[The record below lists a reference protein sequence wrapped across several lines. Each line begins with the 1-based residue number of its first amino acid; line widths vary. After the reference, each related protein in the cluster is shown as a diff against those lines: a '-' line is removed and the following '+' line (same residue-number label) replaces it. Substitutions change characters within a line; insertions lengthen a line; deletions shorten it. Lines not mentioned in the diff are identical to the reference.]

1 MTLLALI
8 CCLTGAKAQEVGPPT
23 HLWGLPMSSEYKY
36 SYCQQIFF
44 PEQIGNEGLITSIT
58 LWLKVPEELPD
69 LYFDIY
75 MVETDKE
82 EFTGYESWVPL
93 TADNKVYSGSI
104 TVHSSEYKAYT
115 FRLTSPYLY
124 RGGNLIIAFNNITG
138 YCYDEDKIGLVGTVL
153 YSSWGCTLLA
163 YTDAKAYDPTNPT
176 FSANR
181 NERYINDITFDI
193 TPIPAS
199 SSVMVG
205 DPTKGYYGMVPLPTY
220 PSDSYSY
227 CQQIFSKEDLNNAF
241 GTITSITMWLKTSY
255 TRGLPVDIYMK
266 EVDRDL
272 FEDTSDWEPMT
283 DDDKVFS
290 GTWQVKANSANGDSK
305 EYTLQLDKPFQY
317 SGQGHL
323 LIAFNKTN
331 INDGGGVQGN
341 YEKGSGYRTI
351 WSYRRSQ
358 AYDPSSPPYTDNND
372 LTAISWRNV
381 IKFTFV
387 PLAEMAVGSGTGSGS
402 YVPTNTFDNYS
413 MTQQIYTTEEL
424 GGAATFLSVG
434 FYADQRCTRNL
445 DIYMMST
452 DKSSFSN
459 GDDWESVAA
468 GDLVFSGEVT
478 FAKNAWTTIMLDNPF
493 EYDGQHNVVL
503 VVDDNT
509 GYGSVSISF
518 KTYDAADQELY
529 CYDDYSDFDPA
540 APPKGKNFMNKKNQ
554 LHLLKTKVPTVMKP
568 QHLRI
573 TDLMPTFANISW
585 EGAGSKYYIVYGT
598 DQNTTQR
605 EYTGKSFMMNG
616 LAPNTTYQFKVAAYK
631 NGSYSSYATM
641 TFKTPAVLS
650 APTKLAVRNVTPTS
664 ADMSWEGYQDKFEY
678 ELTVPEHVK
687 RSAFTR
693 IGNDMR
699 ATSEW
704 TSFSFDLSGYS
715 GTGAIAI
722 RYYKYQFPGMPVT
735 LCVDDIKVT
744 NANGAVVLSN
754 NFDSGSLPSTWKSI
768 ERYYSYSEHPTSSW
782 DVYNGSVNS
791 FVHDRVDLW
800 LIIPN
805 VPLGGR
811 LTLQAKARDAED
823 QGNEAVFAVYVSPTG
838 ETIVPSSTVTETI
851 NSESYTLTGLEG
863 GLTYQFEVRG
873 LREVGG
879 GVDRTAW
886 CTPISFTTPNYLLGD
901 VNASND
907 ITPADAIMILYNY
920 FNVMQTGFIEDV
932 ADVNHDGAISPAD
945 AIEALYIYFG
955 AGTGSNARATR
966 PKEATGPE
974 PE

>member
-1 MTLLALI
+1 MMLLALI
-8 CCLTGAKAQEVGPPT
+8 CCLTGAKAQEVVYSP
-23 HLWGLPMSSEYKY
+23 WGFPFDSWYKY
-36 SYCQQIFF
+36 SYCQQIFY

-58 LWLKVPEELPD
+58 LWLKGYKELPEIV
-69 LYFDIY
+69 FDIY
-75 MVETDKE
+75 MVETDKDDFDNKE
-82 EFTGYESWVPL
+82 DWIPV
-93 TADNKVYSGSI
+93 TADDKVYSGSI
-104 TVHSSEYKAYT
+104 NVQSSELKEFT
-115 FRLTSPYLY
+115 FRLTSPHLY
-124 RGGNLIIAFNNITG
+124 RGGNLMIAFNNITG
-138 YCYDEDKIGLVGTVL
+138 DCYNEDEIGLGGKAL
-153 YSSWGCTLLA
+153 YSSSGCTLMA
-163 YTDAKAYDPTNPT
+163 YTNARAYDPTNPT

-181 NERYINDITFDI
+181 REDYINDITFDI

-199 SSVMVG
+199 SVTVG

-220 PSDSYSY
+220 PSNSYSY

-255 TRGLPVDIYMK
+255 TRGLPIDIYMK
-266 EVDRDL
+266 EVDRDK
-272 FEDTSDWEPMT
+272 FKDNADWEPMT

-290 GTWQVKANSANGDSK
+290 GKWEVKANSANGDSK

-317 SGQGHL
+317 SGKGHL

-351 WSYRRSQ
+351 WSYRSSQ
-358 AYDPSSPPYTDNND
+358 VYDPSSPPYDNYSD

-402 YVPTNTFDNYS
+402 CVPIDTWYNYS

-434 FYADQRCTRNL
+434 FHANQQCTRNL

-452 DKSSFSN
+452 DKSSFSSD
-459 GDDWESVAA
+459 DDWENVAA
-468 GDLVFSGEVT
+468 GDLVFSGKVT
-478 FAKNAWTTIMLDNPF
+478 FAKNDWTTIMLDNPF

-503 VVDDNT
+503 LVDDNT
-509 GYGSVSISF
+509 GRRNSSIIF
-518 KTYDAADQELY
+518 NTYDTENQSLHCGKDN
-529 CYDDYSDFDPA
+529 YDIDPA
-540 APPKGKNFMNKKNQ
+540 APPSNSKKTIEKNQ
-554 LHLLKTKVPTVMKP
+554 LHLLKTKVPAVMKP
-568 QHLRI
+568 QHLRV
-573 TDLMPTFANISW
+573 TDLMPTYADISW
-585 EGAGSKYYIVYGT
+585 EGEGSSYYIEYGT
-598 DQNTTQR
+598 DQSTIQKTI
-605 EYTGKSFMMNG
+605 TGKSLRLSN
-616 LAPNTTYQFKVAAYK
+616 LDYNTTYKVRVSAYK
-631 NGSYSSYATM
+631 NGSYSSDATM

-664 ADMSWEGYQDKFEY
+664 ADMSWEGYQNKFEY

-687 RSAFTR
+687 RNAFTR
-693 IGNDMR
+693 MGNDLT

-704 TSFSFDLSGYS
+704 TSYSFDLSGYN

-722 RYYKYQFPGMPVT
+722 RYYKSGAGIPVS
-735 LCVDDIKVT
+735 LYLDDIEVT
-744 NANGAVVLSN
+744 NANGVVVLSN
-754 NFDSGSLPSTWKSI
+754 SFDSGSLPDTWKSI
-768 ERYYSYSEHPTSSW
+768 ERYYSYSDHPTSSW
-782 DVYNGSVNS
+782 DVSDGNVHS
-791 FVHDRVDLW
+791 FVYSYSDMW
-800 LIIPN
+800 LIIPD

-811 LTLQAKARDAED
+811 LTLRASAKDAAD
-823 QGNEAVFAVYVSPTG
+823 DLLYDKAIFAVYVSPTG
-838 ETIVPSSTVTETI
+838 ETIVPSSTITGTA
-851 NSESYTLTGLEG
+851 NSENCTLTGLEG
-863 GLTYQFEVRG
+863 ELTYQFKVRG
-873 LREVGG
+873 LRELGG

-886 CTPISFTTPNYLLGD
+886 STLSFTTPDYLLGD

-920 FNVMQTGFIEDV
+920 FNVMQTGFIEDA
-932 ADVNHDGAISPAD
+932 ADVNLDGAISPAD

-955 AGTGSNARATR
+955 AGTGTGSNARATR
-966 PKEATGPE
+966 PKEATCPE